1 MQEQYDKPRYGEIK
15 ELVLQELSV
24 SLGAIKEEEVEKL
37 AEIVLSSRKVFFV
50 GVGRV
55 LLSLQA
61 IAKRWAHL
69 GMDTHVVGEI
79 TEPAITNE
87 DVLIV
92 GSGSGTT
99 LFPAGIAKKAYQIG
113 AKVVH
118 IGSNPNSELKDIVCL
133 MVRIPVR
140 TKYYLEDEIDSKQ
153 PMTSLF
159 EQTLLLLGDVV
170 AKIIIDRKQLDMK
183 GLWQYHANLE

>member
-1 MQEQYDKPRYGEIK
+1 MADVTYQQIS
-15 ELVLQELSV
+15 ELVVSELRT
-24 SLGAIKEEEVEKL
+24 SLGSVEMESVERL
-37 AEIVLSSRKVFFV
+37 IDIVLSSRKVFFV

-55 LLSLQA
+55 MLSLQA

-69 GMDTHVVGEI
+69 GIDTHLVGEI
-79 TEPAITNE
+79 TEPAITPE

-99 LFPAGIAKKAYQIG
+99 LFPAGIAQKAHKIG

-118 IGSNPNSELKDIVCL
+118 IGSNPNSPLKEIVCL

-140 TKYYLEDEIDSKQ
+140 TKYYLEDEIDSEQ

-170 AKIIIDRKQLDMK
+170 AKMIIDRKELDMK

>member
-1 MQEQYDKPRYGEIK
+1 MADVTYQQIS
-15 ELVLQELSV
+15 ELVVSELRT
-24 SLGAIKEEEVEKL
+24 SLGSIETESVEKL
-37 AEIVLSSRKVFFV
+37 IDIVLSSRKVFFV

-55 LLSLQA
+55 MLSLQA

-69 GMDTHVVGEI
+69 GIDTHLVGEI
-79 TEPAITNE
+79 TEPAITAD

-99 LFPAGIAKKAYQIG
+99 LFPAGIAQKAHSIG

-118 IGSNPNSELKDIVCL
+118 IGSNPNSPLRDIVCL

-140 TKYYLEDEIDSKQ
+140 TKYYLEDEIDSQQ

-170 AKIIIDRKQLDMK
+170 AKMIIDRKELDMK

>member
-1 MQEQYDKPRYGEIK
+1 MENITFEGTYS
-15 ELVLQELSV
+15 LVLDELKT
-24 SLGAIKEEEVEKL
+24 SLGAIDPESVEKL
-37 AEIVLSSRKVFFV
+37 IDIITTADQVFFV

-55 LLSLQA
+55 LLSLQSMC
-61 IAKRWAHL
+61 KRWAHL
-69 GMDTHVVGEI
+69 GINCHIVGEI
-79 TEPAITNE
+79 TEPAITPN

-99 LFPAGIAKKAYQIG
+99 LFPAAIAKKAHALG

-118 IGSNPNSELKDIVCL
+118 IGSNPNSELKDIVEF

-140 TKYYLEDEIDSKQ
+140 TKYYLEDEIDSEQ

-159 EQTLLLLGDVV
+159 EQSLLLLGDIV
-170 AKIIIDRKQLDMK
+170 AKMIIDRKEINMK
-183 GLWQYHANLE
+183 ELWHCHANLE

>member
-1 MQEQYDKPRYGEIK
+1 MENVTFESTR
-15 ELVLQELSV
+15 ELVLQELNT
-24 SLGAIKEEEVEKL
+24 SLNSIDTQQVEKL
-37 AEIVLSSRKVFFV
+37 IDAVLAADQVFFV

-55 LLSLQA
+55 LLSLQS

-69 GMDTHVVGEI
+69 GIKTHFVGEI
-79 TEPAITNE
+79 TEPAITSK
-87 DVLIV
+87 DLLIV

-99 LFPAGIAKKAYQIG
+99 LFPAGIAQKAHKIG

-118 IGSNPNSELKDIVCL
+118 IGSNPNSDLKDIVEF

-140 TKYYLEDEIDSKQ
+140 TKYYLEDEIDSLQ

-159 EQTLLLLGDVV
+159 EQTLLLLGDIV
-170 AKIIIDRKQLDMK
+170 AKMIIDRRDLDMK
-183 GLWQYHANLE
+183 SLWQYHANLE

>member
-1 MQEQYDKPRYGEIK
+1 MAEVTYRQISDLVVDELNTSLASIDPESVERLI
-15 ELVLQELSV
+15 ELVLT
-24 SLGAIKEEEVEKL
+24 
-37 AEIVLSSRKVFFV
+37 SRKVFFI

-55 LLSLQA
+55 MLSLQA

-69 GMDTHVVGEI
+69 GIDTHLVGEI
-79 TEPAITNE
+79 TEPAITP
-87 DVLIV
+87 DDLLIV

-99 LFPAGIAKKAYQIG
+99 LFPAGIAQKAHKIG

-118 IGSNPNSELKDIVCL
+118 IGSNPNSPLKDIVCL

-140 TKYYLEDEIDSKQ
+140 TKYYLEDEIDSQQ

-170 AKIIIDRKQLDMK
+170 AKMVIDRKELDMK

>member
-1 MQEQYDKPRYGEIK
+1 MADVTYQQIS
-15 ELVLQELSV
+15 ELVVSELRT
-24 SLGAIKEEEVEKL
+24 SLGSIESESVERL
-37 AEIVLSSRKVFFV
+37 IDIVLSSRKVFFV

-55 LLSLQA
+55 MLSLQA

-69 GMDTHVVGEI
+69 GIDTHLVGEI
-79 TEPAITNE
+79 TEPAITAD

-99 LFPAGIAKKAYQIG
+99 LFPAGIAQKAHKIG

-118 IGSNPNSELKDIVCL
+118 IGSNPNSPLKDIVCL

-140 TKYYLEDEIDSKQ
+140 TKYYLEDEIDSQQ

-170 AKIIIDRKQLDMK
+170 AKMIIDRKELDMK

>member
-1 MQEQYDKPRYGEIK
+1 MAEVTYNQTADLVVS
-15 ELVLQELSV
+15 ELKTSLS
-24 SLGAIKEEEVEKL
+24 SIDPESVEKL
-37 AEIVLSSRKVFFV
+37 ISLVLSSRKVFFI

-55 LLSLQA
+55 MLSLQA

-69 GMDTHVVGEI
+69 GIDTHLVGEI
-79 TEPAITNE
+79 TEPAITP
-87 DVLIV
+87 DDLLIV

-99 LFPAGIAKKAYQIG
+99 LFPAGIAQKAHKIG
-113 AKVVH
+113 AKIVH
-118 IGSNPNSELKDIVCL
+118 IGSNPNSPLKDIVCL

-140 TKYYLEDEIDSKQ
+140 TKYYLEDEIDSLQ

-159 EQTLLLLGDVV
+159 EQTLLLLGDIV
-170 AKIIIDRKQLDMK
+170 AKMIIDRQELDMK

>member
-1 MQEQYDKPRYGEIK
+1 MQESRYGEVKDLVLK
-15 ELVLQELSV
+15 ELEV
-24 SLGAIKEEEVEKL
+24 SLGAIREEEVEKL
-37 AEIVLSSRKVFFV
+37 IEIVLSSRKVFFV

-55 LLSLQA
+55 MLSLQA
-61 IAKRWAHL
+61 TAKRWAHL
-69 GMDTHVVGEI
+69 GIDTHIVGEI
-79 TEPAITNE
+79 TEPAITAE

-99 LFPAGIAKKAYQIG
+99 LFPAAIAKKAYQIG

-118 IGSNPNSELKDIVCL
+118 IGSNPNSGLKDIACL

-140 TKYYLEDEIDSKQ
+140 TKYYLEDEIDSSQ

-159 EQTLLLLGDVV
+159 EQTLLLLGDVT
-170 AKIIIDRKQLDMK
+170 AKMIIDRRQLDMRA
-183 GLWQYHANLE
+183 LWQYHANLE

>member
-1 MQEQYDKPRYGEIK
+1 MMENVTFESTR
-15 ELVLQELSV
+15 ELVLKELNT
-24 SLGAIKEEEVEKL
+24 SLSSIDTQQVEKL
-37 AEIVLSSRKVFFV
+37 IDAVLAADQVFFV

-55 LLSLQA
+55 LLSLQS

-69 GMDTHVVGEI
+69 GIKTHFVGEI
-79 TEPAITNE
+79 TEPAITSK
-87 DVLIV
+87 DLLIV

-99 LFPAGIAKKAYQIG
+99 LFPAGIAQKAHKIG

-118 IGSNPNSELKDIVCL
+118 IGSNPNSDLKDIVEF

-140 TKYYLEDEIDSKQ
+140 TKYYLEDEIDSLQ

-159 EQTLLLLGDVV
+159 EQTLLLLGDIV
-170 AKIIIDRKQLDMK
+170 AKMIIDRRDLDMK

>member
-1 MQEQYDKPRYGEIK
+1 MAEVTYQEISGLVVD
-15 ELVLQELSV
+15 ELRT
-24 SLGAIKEEEVEKL
+24 SLGSIDPQQVEQL
-37 AEIVLSSRKVFFV
+37 IELILSARKVFFI

-55 LLSLQA
+55 MLSLQA
-61 IAKRWAHL
+61 MAKRWAHL
-69 GMDTHVVGEI
+69 GIDTHLVGEI
-79 TEPAITNE
+79 TEPAITPE

-99 LFPAGIAKKAYQIG
+99 LFPAGIAQKAHQFG
-113 AKVVH
+113 AKIVH
-118 IGSNPNSELKDIVCL
+118 IGSNPNSGLKDIATL

-140 TKYYLEDEIDSKQ
+140 TKYYLEDEIDSRQ

-170 AKIIIDRKQLDMK
+170 AKMIIDRKELDMK